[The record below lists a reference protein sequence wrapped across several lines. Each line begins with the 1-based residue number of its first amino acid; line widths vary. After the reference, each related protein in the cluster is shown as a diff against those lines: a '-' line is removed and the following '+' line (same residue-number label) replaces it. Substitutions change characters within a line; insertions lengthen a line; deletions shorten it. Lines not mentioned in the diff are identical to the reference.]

1 MPDVFITLEEAAAF
15 EGITYEAM
23 KKRVQRSPKQHN
35 VKSQAREGGGKDQ
48 VLISTSSL
56 SAKARKAWRAAQKV
70 EGSEVI
76 IDKRAQEA
84 VPWYVT
90 ADLNQYTEANKK
102 RFYEAVE
109 LAARVQDFID
119 YDNILVKS
127 SVTVSQNISV
137 TVTTDTAD
145 TDEAVEN
152 RVKAILTELLA
163 VRRSRKLN
171 ELTLSDINHAIRS
184 GYSGATNAAVSEP
197 EADVK
202 LGKDKVITLGDVSV
216 TVERE

>member
-15 EGITYEAM
+15 ESVSYKTLT
-23 KKRVQRSPKQHN
+23 QRIYRNPQQYKT
-35 VKSQAREGGGKDQ
+35 KSQAREGGGKDQ

-119 YDNILVKS
+119 YMEDDH
-127 SVTVSQNISV
+127 
-137 TVTTDTAD
+137 TVTALATGASVAGTVIRVD
-145 TDEAVEN
+145 DEGVAVECG
-152 RVKAILTELLA
+152 
-163 VRRSRKLN
+163 
-171 ELTLSDINHAIRS
+171 
-184 GYSGATNAAVSEP
+184 GYIPAAAAAGV
-197 EADVK
+197 
-202 LGKDKVITLGDVSV
+202 GG
-216 TVERE
+216 